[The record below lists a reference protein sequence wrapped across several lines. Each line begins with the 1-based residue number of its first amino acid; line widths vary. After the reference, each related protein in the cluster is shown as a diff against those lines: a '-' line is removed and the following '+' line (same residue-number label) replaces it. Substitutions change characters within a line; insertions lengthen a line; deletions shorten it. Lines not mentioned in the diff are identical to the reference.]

1 MSERSPNPE
10 RGVPCAQWARAQ
22 RIDPV
27 GTAGSHAGYVLA
39 EWPLPWP
46 RDAGD
51 VQALAPVR
59 EAVAGRGFRIQ
70 LLVPEADRRRRVALY
85 RRPPGPF
92 TRFEGR
98 ELHVEVDAVRR
109 GDRTALDGAVEDP
122 GIGDSLGRATDRLLA
137 GGGEPVGG
145 CEVLVCTHGRRDR
158 CCGSAGTSLWG
169 QLRGSGLE
177 GAGVRLARTS
187 HTGGHRFAPTCVVLP
202 AGTAWG
208 FLDPDALGRIVRR
221 AGPLDDLL
229 PRYRGCS
236 GLDSPAAQALER
248 AVLAEVGWALF
259 DCARSVVDAGGGRLR
274 LVASGP
280 ATAGAWEATVVPA
293 ATRPVPDCG
302 QPPEL
307 SKKTETEHRVEGLER
322 LG

>member
-1 MSERSPNPE
+1 MAEPPLDVVQ
-10 RGVPCAQWARAQ
+10 GIPCAQWARAQ
-22 RIDPV
+22 EIDPV
-27 GTAGSHAGYVLA
+27 GTAGSHAGYVVV

-46 RDAGD
+46 RDAAD
-51 VQALAPVR
+51 VPALDAVR
-59 EAVAGRGFRIQ
+59 EVVAGRGFRIQ
-70 LLVPEADRRRRVALY
+70 LLVPETDRCRRVALY

-98 ELHVEVDAVRR
+98 ELQVEVGAVRR
-109 GDRTALDGAVEDP
+109 GDRTALDRAVDDP
-122 GIGDSLGRATDRLLA
+122 AIGDALSRATDRLLA
-137 GGGEPVGG
+137 GAGEPVEGS
-145 CEVLVCTHGRRDR
+145 EVLVCTHGRRDR
-158 CCGSAGTSLWG
+158 CCGSAGTRLFE

-187 HTGGHRFAPTCVVLP
+187 HTGGHRFAATCVVLP

-236 GLDSPAAQALER
+236 GLDSSAAQALER
-248 AVLAEVGWALF
+248 AVLAEVGWPLF
-259 DCARSVVDAGGGRLR
+259 DCARSVEDLGGGRLR

-280 ATAGAWEATVVPA
+280 AAAGAWEGTVVPA
-293 ATRPVPDCG
+293 AARPVPDCG

-307 SKKTETEHRVEGLER
+307 STRTETEHRVEGLAR